1 SISRGSV
8 VVLATEGGQAAPRG
22 AGAAPEAAAESALFA
37 RATAAYPP
45 RTLDDLGTPGR
56 GFEAARTSLE
66 RLLREHPDGEHSTAA
81 EYRLGLLQMDP
92 ANPRADLDASRA
104 SFERLAHPAPRAPA
118 APPAPHARGGRLPFL
133 GPSSAPG

>member
-1 SISRGSV
+1 MRGLVWTSISTSAFLL
-8 VVLATEGGQAAPRG
+8 LATEVGHAAPTG
-22 AGAAPEAAAESALFA
+22 AGAAPAAAAESALFA
-37 RATAAYPP
+37 SATDAYPP

-92 ANPRADLDASRA
+92 
-104 SFERLAHPAPRAPA
+104 
-118 APPAPHARGGRLPFL
+118 
-133 GPSSAPG
+133 